1 MHRVYKK
8 NEKRGESCSDFV
20 FRDGEGKKR
29 GTI

>member
-20 FRDGEGKKR
+20 FLDGEGKR
-29 GTI
+29 RRTI